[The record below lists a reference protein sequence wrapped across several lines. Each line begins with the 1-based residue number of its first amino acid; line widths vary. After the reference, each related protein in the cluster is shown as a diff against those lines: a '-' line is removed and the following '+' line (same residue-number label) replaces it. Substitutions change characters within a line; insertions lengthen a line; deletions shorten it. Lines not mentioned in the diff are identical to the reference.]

1 MLRMAH
7 SIIVGV
13 VLMVVSTA
21 AWAQSAYR
29 VQSGDRL
36 SIEVLEDASLN
47 RVVVVLPD
55 GRFSFPFAG
64 PLRGAGRTVSQ
75 IESSIVTAISN
86 QFQEAPSVFV
96 SVLPAERFEQPQP
109 EPEPETINIFFV
121 GEVNEPGVRAVEPGT
136 SFLQAIAQSG
146 GLTQFAATKRLQL
159 RRTNDSGQQSLVT
172 INYRA
177 LSRGAQLEQDVI
189 MVDGDVILVPERRLF
204 E

>member
-1 MLRMAH
+1 MCIR
-7 SIIVGV
+7 
-13 VLMVVSTA
+13 
-21 AWAQSAYR
+21 
-29 VQSGDRL
+29 DR
-36 SIEVLEDASLN
+36 
-47 RVVVVLPD
+47 
-55 GRFSFPFAG
+55 
-64 PLRGAGRTVSQ
+64 
-75 IESSIVTAISN
+75 
-86 QFQEAPSVFV
+86 
-96 SVLPAERFEQPQP
+96 
-109 EPEPETINIFFV
+109 PEPETINIFFV